1 MEQMHMWDTFKHV
14 LPIYL
19 SPQKKQEVLE
29 SIMLLKE
36 KQDRSIKVR
45 TF

>member
-14 LPIYL
+14 LPIDF